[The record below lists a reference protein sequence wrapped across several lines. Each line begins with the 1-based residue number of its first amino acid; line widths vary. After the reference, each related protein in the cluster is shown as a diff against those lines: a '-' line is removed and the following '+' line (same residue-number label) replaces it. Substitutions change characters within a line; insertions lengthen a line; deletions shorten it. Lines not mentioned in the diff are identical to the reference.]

1 MEAPL
6 FDTHCHIDE
15 ERFDADRDQVLERM
29 RAAGVLSCVCVGS
42 DMETSRRAIAFAEK
56 TQNVFAAVGI
66 HPHEAKSFKPEDLQT
81 LQGWFVHPKVK
92 ALGEIGLD
100 YYYDHSPRDVQ
111 REVFSKQLE
120 LGYETNM
127 PMILHVRDA
136 HGDVLALLRE
146 RNGRLPGGILHCY
159 SGSWE
164 SAKEY
169 LKMGF
174 YISLAGPVTFKKAP
188 AQWEVA
194 SKVPLDRLL
203 VETDSPYLAP
213 EPLRGRRNEPAYV
226 RHVAE
231 RVAQLRNISLEE
243 LAAATTSN
251 ARTVYGIA

>member
-15 ERFDADRDQVLERM
+15 ERFDADRAQVLERM
-29 RAAGVLSCVCVGS
+29 RGAGVMNCVCVGS
-42 DMETSRRAIAFAEK
+42 DMETSRRAMAFAEE
-56 TQNVFAAVGI
+56 TEGVFAAVGI
-66 HPHEAKSFKPEDLQT
+66 HPHEAKFFKPEDLQT
-81 LQGWFVHPKVK
+81 LQGWFAHPKVK

-111 REVFSKQLE
+111 REVFARQLE
-120 LGYETNM
+120 LGYEADM
-127 PMILHVRDA
+127 PVILHVRDA
-136 HGDVLALLRE
+136 HGDVLDLMRARS
-146 RNGRLPGGILHCY
+146 GRLPRGILHCY

-188 AQWEVA
+188 VQWEVA
-194 SKVPLDRLL
+194 QNVPLDRLL
-203 VETDSPYLAP
+203 METDSPYLAP
-213 EPLRGRRNEPAYV
+213 EPMRGRRNEPAFV

-231 RVAQLRNISLEE
+231 KLAQLRGISLAE
-243 LAAATTSN
+243 LAAATTHN
-251 ARTVYGIA
+251 ARTIYGIA